1 MTNSVSKKRLA
12 LFASGRGSNG
22 EALYKAMQEGLI
34 NGEFVVII
42 TDHADAGI
50 VERSKGWGI
59 PLIAIERSQ
68 FDSKQAF
75 EQAQLDALKP
85 YCVDGIVLA
94 GYMRIVGAGL
104 IARYEHKI
112 LNIHPA
118 LLPSFPGLHGNQQ
131 AIDAGVKVTGCTVHF
146 VDAGMDTG
154 PIIMQNTVPV
164 YPDDTEDTLSERL
177 LPVEH
182 ATYREALRLFCEDA
196 LRIEGR
202 NVHYI

>member
-1 MTNSVSKKRLA
+1 
-12 LFASGRGSNG
+12 
-22 EALYKAMQEGLI
+22 MQEGLI
-34 NGEFVVII
+34 NGEFVIVI

-50 VERSKGWGI
+50 VECSKDWGI
-59 PLIAIERSQ
+59 PLVIIERSQ
-68 FDSKQAF
+68 FDSKQDF
-75 EQAQLDALKP
+75 EQAQLDTLEP
-85 YCVDGIVLA
+85 YCVYGIVLA
-94 GYMRIVGAGL
+94 GYMRIVGTGL

-118 LLPSFPGLHGNQQ
+118 LLPSFPGLHGHQQ

-177 LPVEH
+177 LPIEH

-202 NVHYI
+202 IVHYI